1 MPAWRN
7 WQTRLIQNQV
17 PFGSGGSSPLA
28 GTLRAREMVCFA
40 SFFRLA
46 TASTY
51 LAFCELIVKFSQDE
65 AYVAT
70 VF

>member
-1 MPAWRN
+1 
-7 WQTRLIQNQV
+7 
-17 PFGSGGSSPLA
+17 
-28 GTLRAREMVCFA
+28 LRAREMVCFA